1 VKHEVGRQIE
11 PRPLRANRSKAKL
24 EFDRDFLDGSASHP
38 AEEQIPSG
46 GGENKSAVLNDRDR
60 ISSSQRGRRPHKDTM
75 GRFD

>member
-11 PRPLRANRSKAKL
+11 HRPLRANRSKAKL
-24 EFDRDFLDGSASHP
+24 EFDRDFFDGSASHP
-38 AEEQIPSG
+38 AEEQIPS